1 MTLQQ
6 RIDLL
11 VRLGDYLQKNGH
23 EWQHIKEQA
32 NRKNPWFVP
41 EFIEMAATNIV
52 DAFLQKDKLEMWA
65 RKYGVPNENTTPL
78 RVGIVMA
85 GNIPMVGFHD
95 LLCVFITGHISA
107 IKLSSKDE
115 VLIQDIVLRLKEWE
129 PEVAELITIA
139 ENLKGCDAYI
149 ATGSNNSGRYFDY
162 YFGKYPHIIR
172 RNRTSI
178 AVLDG
183 SETTEELEKL
193 ADDIQTFF
201 GLGCRNVTKLYVP
214 HEYNFSALLK
224 ALNKYEHYEDFHK
237 YKHNYDYQLA
247 LLMMGNKFYMTN
259 GTILLSKNESLFT
272 AVSQVNY
279 EFYSNKKDLELLNDN
294 KDVQC
299 IVGHTAIPFGQAQQP
314 SLFDYAD
321 GVDTMKF
328 AMSLV

>member
-1 MTLQQ
+1 
-6 RIDLL
+6 
-11 VRLGDYLQKNGH
+11 
-23 EWQHIKEQA
+23 
-32 NRKNPWFVP
+32 
-41 EFIEMAATNIV
+41 
-52 DAFLQKDKLEMWA
+52 
-65 RKYGVPNENTTPL
+65 L

-178 AVLDG
+178 AVLYE

-214 HEYNFSALLK
+214 HEYDFSALLK